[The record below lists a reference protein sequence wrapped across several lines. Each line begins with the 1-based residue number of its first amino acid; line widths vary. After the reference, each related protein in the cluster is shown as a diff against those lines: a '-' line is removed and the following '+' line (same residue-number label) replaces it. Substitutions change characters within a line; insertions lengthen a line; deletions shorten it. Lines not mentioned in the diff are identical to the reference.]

1 MMNYYLSEGTQ
12 VIGPLNANDV
22 LQYSAAEGFDASIWQ
37 VCDQSHQW
45 KPLALEIKAI
55 KDQTSDLARRD
66 TTEPDPDNKGQSL
79 EGHKPEEV
87 LFKADSAGAIKV
99 VAEIRKELQEIWT
112 RQVERIVAVI
122 RNREPDRKF
131 EVTAKEFRDIR
142 GKLNDMIVDFWRKEG
157 TINEWIA
164 DLTWGDPAEVG
175 DYLFRLSGTTPDEK
189 MNEVREHLVRTK
201 IDHLE
206 GCYCFIS
213 GNEYLYIGQTTKQT
227 LSTRILQGHK
237 GKAFW
242 LTTNS
247 IRILIPS
254 HMAKAK
260 KLERLLI
267 LAHDPK
273 ENELEGA
280 KKSQAD
286 DVLSMIE
293 IELEELTQP

>member
-1 MMNYYLSEGTQ
+1 MSFYLSEGTQ

-22 LQYSAAEGFDASIWQ
+22 IQYSAGEGFDASQWQ

-45 KPLALEIKAI
+45 KSLFSEIKAI
-55 KDQTSDLARRD
+55 KDQTSNLARRD
-66 TTEPDPDNKGQSL
+66 TTEPDPDNKGQSQK
-79 EGHKPEEV
+79 GHKPEEA
-87 LFKADSAGAIKV
+87 LFIADSTGAIKV
-99 VAEIRKELQEIWT
+99 MAEIRNELQGIWT

-122 RNREPDRKF
+122 RNREPAREF

-142 GKLNDMIVDFWRKEG
+142 SKLNDLIVDFWRKEG
-157 TINEWIA
+157 TLNEWIA
-164 DLTWGDPAEVG
+164 DLTWGEPAEVG
-175 DYLFRLSGTTPDEK
+175 DYLFSLSGKTPDEK
-189 MNEVREHLVRTK
+189 MNEIREHLVRTK

-206 GCYCFIS
+206 GCYCFVS

-227 LSTRILQGHK
+227 LSIRILQGHK

-242 LTTNS
+242 LTTDS

-273 ENELEGA
+273 ENELEGG

-286 DVLSMIE
+286 DVLNMIE
-293 IELEELTQP
+293 TELEELTQP

>member
-1 MMNYYLSEGTQ
+1 MNYYLSEGTQ

-22 LQYSAAEGFDASIWQ
+22 IQYSAGEGFDASQWQ

-45 KPLALEIKAI
+45 KPLLSEIKAI
-55 KDQTSDLARRD
+55 KDQTSNLARRD
-66 TTEPDPDNKGQSL
+66 TTEPDPDNKGQSQK
-79 EGHKPEEV
+79 GHKPEEA
-87 LFKADSAGAIKV
+87 LFKADSTGAIKV
-99 VAEIRKELQEIWT
+99 MAEIRNELQGIWT

-122 RNREPDRKF
+122 RNREPAREF

-142 GKLNDMIVDFWRKEG
+142 SKLNDLIVDFWRKEG
-157 TINEWIA
+157 TLNEWIA
-164 DLTWGDPAEVG
+164 DLTWGEPAEVG
-175 DYLFRLSGTTPDEK
+175 DYLFRLSGKTPDEK
-189 MNEVREHLVRTK
+189 MNEIREHLVRTK

-206 GCYCFIS
+206 GCYCFVS

-227 LSTRILQGHK
+227 LSIRILQGHK

-242 LTTNS
+242 LTTDS

-260 KLERLLI
+260 KLERLMI

-273 ENELEGA
+273 ENELEGG

-286 DVLSMIE
+286 DVLNMIE
-293 IELEELTQP
+293 TELEELTQP